1 MPQDRFDELLSL
13 LLDEQIGPAELDEL
27 VEIASG
33 DPHRL
38 RLLREHLAISDRLS
52 QYAEEM
58 RSEDRFMASLE
69 SRSRAAEDADSFL
82 SRVLASV
89 RESES
94 GAASLRKAHGDSAQK
109 KSLVPMLTG
118 WATAAVAALLL
129 IAVLVKQYGDAGAS
143 VGIAQS
149 ETIDDDVPDSG
160 VAVLTEVSALQ
171 GDASRSWIV
180 GETIPPGTMSWE
192 TGLIQLEF
200 YCGATIVVEGPAE
213 IEILD
218 EFRVVCQT
226 GRLRAH
232 VPEPARGF
240 AVLAPNFELVD
251 LGTEFG
257 LNIADDG
264 STEVHVFDGK
274 VELYEPE
281 SNRDQSTR
289 RELQA
294 GEALTVKGDGST
306 KEIEIRDEDFVTP
319 NRLRKLASRQRDRR
333 LAGWKAF
340 RESLRKDPRVV
351 AYFPFDRNEADDRLL
366 VGYDSEGLA
375 LEGAIVGCEWSE
387 GRWAGEPSLQFK
399 RPGDR
404 VRINIPGEFDSLT
417 YSTWLRVDGLDRQ
430 YSSLLLTD
438 GYFANGLHWQIR
450 KEGVLVLGVK
460 QSEDNKHN
468 YRSGSIF
475 DLFHLGQWVH
485 LATVLDRDLS
495 NVSHYVNGKLATREP
510 LHRSFSGVLRIG
522 NASIGNWSF
531 PAGASVEEQRVRP
544 SGRVRNLNGC
554 IDELIVF
561 GQALDAKEV
570 RRIYEIG
577 RP

>member
-1 MPQDRFDELLSL
+1 MPQDRFDELVSL
-13 LLDEQIGPAELDEL
+13 LLDEEIQSAQLEEL
-27 VEIASG
+27 VEIVSG
-33 DPHRL
+33 DPQQL
-38 RLLREHLAISDRLS
+38 QLLRQHLAISDRLS
-52 QYAEEM
+52 QFADEM
-58 RSEDRFMASLE
+58 RSEERFMASLE
-69 SRSRAAEDADSFL
+69 ARSKAAEDSDSFL
-82 SRVLASV
+82 SRVFASV
-89 RESES
+89 RDDEG
-94 GAASLRKAHGDSAQK
+94 GAGSLHEARAGAERKGS
-109 KSLVPMLTG
+109 SIPSSTG
-118 WATAAVAALLL
+118 WVAAAVAALLL
-129 IAVLVKQYGDAGAS
+129 VAVLVMQYGMDDAA
-143 VGIAQS
+143 VEVAQS
-149 ETIDDDVPDSG
+149 ESIADDIPDSG

-171 GDASRSWIV
+171 GNAPKNWVV
-180 GETIPPGTMSWE
+180 GETIPPGTMSWD
-192 TGLIQLEF
+192 TGLVQLEF
-200 YCGATIVVEGPAE
+200 YCGATVVVEGPAD

-218 EFRVVCQT
+218 EFRVVCKK

-240 AVLAPNFELVD
+240 AVLAPSFELVD

-257 LNIADDG
+257 LDIAEDG
-264 STEVHVFDGK
+264 STEVHVFDGR
-274 VELYEPE
+274 VELYEPK
-281 SNRDQSTR
+281 SDRDQTTR

-294 GEALTVKGDGST
+294 GDALTVGGDGSA

-319 NRLRKLASRQRDRR
+319 NRLRQIADLQRDQR

-340 RESLRKDPRVV
+340 RESLRKDSRVV

-366 VGYDSEGLA
+366 VGYRHDGIT
-375 LEGAIVGCEWSE
+375 LEGAIVGCEWAE
-387 GRWAGEPSLQFK
+387 GRWKDEPSLQFK

-417 YSTWLRVDGLDRQ
+417 YSAWLRVDGLDRQ

-450 KEGVLVLGVK
+450 KEGRLVLGVK

-468 YRSGSIF
+468 YRSESIF

-485 LATVLDRDLS
+485 LATVLDTDGS
-495 NVSHYVNGKLATREP
+495 HVSHYVDGKLATREP
-510 LHRSFSGVLRIG
+510 LHRSFSGVLHIG

-531 PAGASVEEQRVRP
+531 PAGFSVEQQRVRP

-561 GQALDAKEV
+561 GQALDANEV
-570 RRIYEIG
+570 RRIYEVG